1 LTSFA
6 NSPDNPSNPVFLL
19 KFGLADYEIKEYF
32 PEEEEPNSLTYDWGV
47 AAVTALEIRLFTINL
62 TKNREDS

>member
-1 LTSFA
+1 
-6 NSPDNPSNPVFLL
+6 L
-19 KFGLADYEIKEYF
+19 KFGFADYEIKEYF

-62 TKNREDS
+62 TRNRRDS

>member
-1 LTSFA
+1 VQPNKSV
-6 NSPDNPSNPVFLL
+6 SLL
-19 KFGLADYEIKEYF
+19 KFGFADYEIKEYF

-62 TKNREDS
+62 TRNRKDS